1 MADPEARPL
10 AAKGWSSLYPV
21 QGKSEGEAHAAPP
34 TPPLVEP
41 LRWALYGGLLGLGA
55 PAGLWLL
62 LKVVDTESRD
72 DLLAL
77 VYTYTTIATFVFA
90 GFGVQAGRLIAK
102 LRDASTHDALTG
114 LPNRR
119 LLMDQLPAIF
129 ANAERRGEPICV
141 LMLDLDHF
149 KRVNDHHGH
158 AVGDKT
164 LTAVAHAVQR
174 DIRLGDLV
182 ARYGGEEFVV
192 VCPNTDVTTGLVV
205 AERIRESV
213 ASLGESELGFDG
225 VQTISI
231 GLAHRKAAEG
241 TPFSVLNEA
250 DRALYEAKS
259 SGRDRVCV
267 HRGEGIAPLDSSAS
281 ATD

>member
-1 MADPEARPL
+1 MADPEARPIT
-10 AAKGWSSLYPV
+10 AKGWSSLYPI
-21 QGKSEGEAHAAPP
+21 QGENRGETGSHFPA
-34 TPPLVEP
+34 PPLVEP
-41 LRWALYGGLLGLGA
+41 ARWALYGGLLGLGA

-62 LKVVDTESRD
+62 LKVVEAETRE
-72 DLLAL
+72 DLLTL
-77 VYTYTTIATFVFA
+77 VYTYTTAATFVFA
-90 GFGVQAGRLIAK
+90 AFGVQAGRLIAK

-119 LLMDQLPAIF
+119 LLMDQLPGIF
-129 ANAERRGEPICV
+129 ANAERRAEPICV

-149 KRVNDHHGH
+149 KRVNDSHGH

-164 LTAVAHAVQR
+164 LIAVARAVQG

-192 VCPNTDVTTGLVV
+192 VCPNTDEKAGLAV

-231 GLAHRKAAEG
+231 GLAHRSSSGG
-241 TPFSVLNEA
+241 TPFSVLNDA

-267 HRGEGIAPLDSSAS
+267 HRGLLRPLDSSPEAS
-281 ATD
+281 D